1 MDTEEAEVGTAEPER
16 PLVSVLVSGS
26 LGGFSNCSLL
36 HRTVLRST
44 RL

>member
-26 LGGFSNCSLL
+26 LGGL
-36 HRTVLRST
+36 
-44 RL
+44 